1 MLAYRVLRAA
11 DRLWQAYAV
20 TFTRKVK
27 RRGVT
32 KKGLAQGK
40 RDGSHKGPNT
50 RSLRALRPAPH
61 PPRLCAVSTPLSMSP
76 SHTPPRGAGKQLRK
90 TWGLPSAVSFSRM
103 PCRSRCPPCAPYG
116 SPSRI
121 RGSQSTSSEQENT
134 ERVLEVSQFICDLI
148 SCCDYV
154 SK

>member
-11 DRLWQAYAV
+11 DRLWLADAV

-40 RDGSHKGPNT
+40 RGRKPQGPQYPLSPCT
-50 RSLRALRPAPH
+50 PGRTAPPALMRSEHAVVRVSITHH
-61 PPRLCAVSTPLSMSP
+61 PPKVGKPNLSNSGKPGVFHQPPSP
-76 SHTPPRGAGKQLRK
+76 QML
-90 TWGLPSAVSFSRM
+90 
-103 PCRSRCPPCAPYG
+103 CRSRCSPCAPYG

-121 RGSQSTSSEQENT
+121 HGSQSTSSEQENT
-134 ERVLEVSQFICDLI
+134 ERVLKEN
-148 SCCDYV
+148 
-154 SK
+154 